1 MADIQSTSNVAAALI
16 QGTFNLITHAMT
28 LKAQEKQA
36 EKQREFEAEQEKKR
50 REFEKELEGIKF
62 ENQAELQRRRFE
74 FEKQLEWEKAVFY
87 RNTQLEVA
95 AEQRKTA
102 LDTVERQKL
111 YENWPLKLVPSQIIE
126 VPSENIEGY
135 SGSGPVPLRIIPVPP
150 VLDSDKRN
158 SDQHQLIAE
167 YFPNIEKSLAGELR
181 RFLDKY
187 YPLNDPYRP
196 AELLDRAWESGDNR
210 GGFSIKGL
218 FSVLKS
224 EPILILE
231 SEVDGD
237 YLDFRLAFWDLGQDN
252 YSYNPVISRLP
263 YRDMVY
269 KSVANRTIKWKEQ
282 RDLHLSQGMA
292 LEEFEAL
299 ASDNEPGIVDN
310 IKTLEKIE
318 RCRQLGWDTKKL
330 ERKYRVSEEDWEG
343 VRQLLVTC
351 HCLVAAWVADI
362 HHLIQGDVRPLL
374 PQLLP
379 QLAEDARNLEVVREI
394 VSGYRGVYEVLERQ
408 RPSWVPEL
416 ALELADSLKYLPDKS
431 WAREQV
437 KYSLQSW
444 LRVRGVTPPEEME
457 KAISAMK
464 SVMSLQDEEYCTA
477 LQECL
482 REVEER
488 LAASQV
494 KGLLNEYTAVEDGCQ
509 QAMALW
515 KAGQLQ
521 EAMWV
526 LDSAIQRYPDYPK
539 IHQLRH
545 QLQEEIDTE
554 AECDRRVMDC
564 LQSAQLQEALQI
576 LDSAIKRY
584 PDNSKI
590 LKLRQQLPAKAQV
603 FQFETV
609 TVNRRGEIIKREKKS
624 AQSYIEDLGNG
635 VTLEMVAIVG
645 GKFIMGS
652 PENEESR
659 QYFED
664 PQHEVTVPT
673 FFMGKFKVTQ
683 NQWKVVASY
692 PKVDRDLNS
701 WPSCFNTKRDGR
713 PRPVEQISWYDA
725 VEFCKRLS
733 KETGREYRFP
743 SEAEWEYACRAGTST
758 PFYFGETITPDLVNY
773 NGNCPYAGAPEGTY
787 WRGTTA
793 DGQFKFPPNA
803 FGLYDMHGNLW
814 EWCADTWHTVYEG
827 APTDGSAWSSEKT
840 KLKVLRGGSWIDYA
854 CTCRSASRSNN
865 NPHIVNDKTG
875 FRVVCSASRNP

>member
-1 MADIQSTSNVAAALI
+1 MEPITMFYLGSALASLVN
-16 QGTFNLITHAMT
+16 GELSREATAELED
-28 LKAQEKQA
+28 KKQEFQA
-36 EKQREFEAEQEKKR
+36 SLEKQRQDFQREQ
-50 REFEKELEGIKF
+50 
-62 ENQAELQRRRFE
+62 
-74 FEKQLEWEKAVFY
+74 FEKQKELQLELAERNRKAQLELAEKH
-87 RNTQLEVA
+87 RDTQLELFKK
-95 AEQRKTA
+95 QR
-102 LDTVERQKL
+102 DSQVELEELREVNQ
-111 YENWPLKLVPSQIIE
+111 NWPLRHIRPASILKASLQAY
-126 VPSENIEGY
+126 ENHSLI
-135 SGSGPVPLRIIPVPP
+135 PLRLIPSPP
-150 VLDSDKRN
+150 TIAYDSSGTTNKG
-158 SDQHQLIAE
+158 
-167 YFPNIEKSLAGELR
+167 FPDIEEGLATELR
-181 RFLDKY
+181 DFLKKH
-187 YPLNDPYRP
+187 YPKNGIERP
-196 AELLDRAWESGDNR
+196 VELLEGAWESKR
-210 GGFSIKGL
+210 HHGGSAIKL
-218 FSVLKS
+218 LHHWLKS

-231 SEVDGD
+231 SIIDD
-237 YLDFRLAFWDLGQDN
+237 DRLKFLLAYWGPAQEN
-252 YSYNPVISRLP
+252 YSYETIIADLP
-263 YRDMVY
+263 YREIVY
-269 KSVANRTIKWKEQ
+269 ESVKARALKWKETREKMVKSGKSEEEIK
-282 RDLHLSQGMA
+282 RDSG
-292 LEEFEAL
+292 
-299 ASDNEPGIVDN
+299 DNDTNLKI
-310 IKTLEKIE
+310 LEKE
-318 RCRQLGWDTKKL
+318 EEYRQLGIDIQQL
-330 ERKYRVSEEDWEG
+330 DLQKYYKAGEQDFKY
-343 VRQLLVTC
+343 LC
-351 HCLVAAWVADI
+351 HFLANCNCLVAGFIADI
-362 HHLIQGDVRPLL
+362 HYLIQNNVPPILPKLL
-374 PQLLP
+374 PELTEDFYNHQLL
-379 QLAEDARNLEVVREI
+379 ESI
-394 VSGYRGVYEVLERQ
+394 VTGYRQVYQALENE
-408 RPSWVPEL
+408 RPAWMPEL
-416 ALELADSLKYLPDKS
+416 ALDLANSLKYLPDKS
-431 WAREQV
+431 WAKEQV